1 MTINARASN
10 TRRAA
15 AAAHSA
21 AGAEHRANDGTGEKP
36 APGKRETPP
45 GGDMPPLICL
55 SCGAQV
61 RLGSLPCG
69 H

>member
-1 MTINARASN
+1 MTITAHASN

-15 AAAHSA
+15 VAAHSA
-21 AGAEHRANDGTGEKP
+21 ASAEHRANDGTGEKP
-36 APGKRETPP
+36 ASGKRETPP
-45 GGDMPPLICL
+45 GGELPPLICL
-55 SCGAQV
+55 SCGALV

>member
-1 MTINARASN
+1 MTTIDREFN

-15 AAAHSA
+15 VAAHSA
-21 AGAEHRANDGTGEKP
+21 ASAEHRANEGTGEKP

-55 SCGAQV
+55 SCGARV